1 MRNLGIIAIVAG
13 ILLFVYCGDQ
23 LKNQEPL
30 PEGLTPMESLDYPAG
45 RWEIARYGS
54 LALAGVGVLMT
65 MFPKG
70 R

>member
-1 MRNLGIIAIVAG
+1 MRNFGIIAIVLG
-13 ILLFVYCGDQ
+13 IVLFVYCGDQ
-23 LKNQEPL
+23 LKKQEPL

-54 LALAGVGVLMT
+54 LAFAGFGVLLA